1 MATNRTGRRPV
12 QSVETAFSLL
22 EHLKA
27 VDGATL
33 SALAGEFDLAKSTIH
48 RHLKTLEQ
56 RGYVV
61 EERDV
66 YHPSLRFVDL
76 GEYARTRR
84 PEYEEA
90 GRKVEKLVELTG
102 EQAGFA
108 VEEHER
114 AVLVHRGIGE
124 NAVRAD
130 SHLGKRFPLH
140 ATAGGKAVLAS
151 LPADRVDRIVEAR
164 GLEAYTQNTTTDPT
178 VLREE
183 LDRIRAEGIAFNQAE
198 FIEGLHALAVP
209 VRSADDELLGALT
222 VSGPGHRFQGAY
234 YREELPD
241 VLLEVANELELDIR
255 Y

>member
-1 MATNRTGRRPV
+1 M
-12 QSVETAFSLL
+12 QSVETTFSLL
-22 EHLKA
+22 EHLRTA
-27 VDGATL
+27 DGATL
-33 SALAGEFDLAKSTIH
+33 SALADEFDLAKSTIH

-61 EERDV
+61 EEHDV
-66 YHPSLRFVDL
+66 YYPSLRFVDL

-84 PEYEEA
+84 PAYEEA
-90 GRKVEKLVELTG
+90 GRKVEKLADLTG

-108 VEEHER
+108 TEEHER
-114 AVLVHRGIGE
+114 AVLVHRCIGE

-140 ATAGGKAVLAS
+140 ATAAGKAVLAS
-151 LPADRVDRIVEAR
+151 LPARRVERIIETH
-164 GLEAYTQNTTTDPT
+164 GLAEYTPNTTTDPDA
-178 VLREE
+178 LREE
-183 LDRIRAEGIAFNQAE
+183 LDRIRAEGIAFNRAE

-209 VRSADDELLGALT
+209 VHSVDDELLGALT
-222 VSGPGHRFQGAY
+222 ISGPGHRFQGEY

-241 VLLEVANELELDIR
+241 VLLEAANELELDTR